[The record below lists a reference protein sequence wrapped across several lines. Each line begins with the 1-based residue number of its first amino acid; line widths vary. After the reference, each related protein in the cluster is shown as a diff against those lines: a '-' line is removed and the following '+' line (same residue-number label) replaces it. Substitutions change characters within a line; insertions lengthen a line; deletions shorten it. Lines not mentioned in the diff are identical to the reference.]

1 MLTPPPIS
9 LPVTEA
15 FEREAR
21 LRLRSELLLEIVQAA
36 TSTLELEEILSVAVE
51 KVGKAIKTDRCSVV
65 LVEGHQPTHATV
77 VASYGVPD
85 FKPVEIELARYPE
98 VRRALE
104 TRQALHIEDATLD
117 PLLAEVRETIVPF
130 GVRSFFIQ
138 PLICQD
144 DLMGALFLRMSK
156 PGAGFGHEEQEFA
169 LTAGSALANAVRNA
183 RLHNTLRKKR
193 DDLEI
198 AYVDRYRELGEANR
212 RLRELNRLK
221 DDIIAIC
228 SHDLRAPLNV
238 LLGHGKLMLGDEA
251 IEGQNRLSIEAMV
264 RQGQKIL
271 ALVESLLERG
281 KGEAARVSLLPAQLE
296 VGRLIDDAVEELT
309 ILARQRDLKIVAS
322 HEGTLNVLG
331 DSLKLNA
338 VLQNL
343 ITNAIQHAAKAGE
356 VRVEMQRQ
364 TRPDGDVARITVRD
378 DGEGLPLDQLPL
390 VFERYRHGPK
400 NNGKGAGLGLSICK
414 EFVELHGGEIWA
426 ERPAGGGTAF
436 VFTLPLTS
444 ERSAEL
450 PVSASVRRR
459 AAGMLPHVLVVE
471 DEPQVAAILT
481 EILRSR
487 YRVDLARDGA
497 EGLAKARSL
506 HPDLVVM
513 DVFLPQ
519 LDGLDA
525 AAALQGSND
534 TASIPIILLS
544 AHRDVAAKLSKLNLG
559 AVDYLT
565 KPFQTQELLARVER
579 ALEPFYADPEDDKPV
594 TPRTPARSTTGTRGV
609 R

>member
-1 MLTPPPIS
+1 MLTPPPITF
-9 LPVTEA
+9 PVTEA

-36 TSTLELEEILSVAVE
+36 TSTLELEEILRVAVE

-65 LVEGHQPTHATV
+65 LVEGRHPTHATV

-104 TRQALHIEDATLD
+104 TRQALHIEDASLD

-130 GVRSFFIQ
+130 GVKSFFIQ

-144 DLMGALFLRMSK
+144 DLMGALFLRMTR

-193 DDLEI
+193 DDLES

-238 LLGHGKLMLGDEA
+238 LLGHGKLMLGDGT
-251 IEGQNRLSIEAMV
+251 IEGQNRQSVEAMV
-264 RQGQKIL
+264 RQGHKIL

-296 VGRLIDDAVEELT
+296 LGAVIDDAVAELR
-309 ILARQRDLKIVAS
+309 ILAEQRDLRIEA
-322 HEGTLNVLG
+322 HCDEALTVLG
-331 DSLKLNA
+331 DALKLNA

-356 VRVEMQRQ
+356 VRVELQRQ
-364 TRPDGDVARITVRD
+364 ARPDGDVARITVRD
-378 DGEGLPLDQLPL
+378 DGEGIPPDQLPL
-390 VFERYRHGPK
+390 VFERYRHGTK
-400 NNGKGAGLGLSICK
+400 SGVEKTQGAGLGLAICK

-426 ERPAGGGTAF
+426 ERPPEGGTAF
-436 VFTLPLTS
+436 VFTLPLTAQT
-444 ERSAEL
+444 RAEL

-506 HPDLVVM
+506 HPDLIVM
-513 DVFLPQ
+513 DVFLPK

-534 TASIPIILLS
+534 TAAIPVILLS

-579 ALEPFYADPEDDKPV
+579 ALEPFYSTPEDEKLDTRP
-594 TPRTPARSTTGTRGV
+594 PAAGV
-609 R
+609 RAVR